1 MRRQLRRLG
10 LAHDRRREILTS
22 APSYYRWTQWI
33 FLCIFNSW
41 YEPEETRASPVD
53 DLIAGLAWGRRATPE
68 GRPWRELP
76 AAEQHDI
83 VDAHRLAY
91 LSEQVVNGCPGL
103 GTVLAD
109 EEVTAEGRSAVGNYP
124 VHRRPLRQWMLRI
137 TAFADRLLAG
147 LDEVDWPEHVKRLQ
161 RNWIGPGGGP
171 YHLRDW
177 LFSRPRYRGEPF
189 PPVSRPAHPSPPA
202 PLPPAILPL

>member
-41 YEPEETRASPVD
+41 YDPEEDRARPVD
-53 DLIAGLAWGRRATPE
+53 DLIAAFASGRRATPD

-83 VDAHRLAY
+83 VDAHPLAY
-91 LSEQVVNGCPGL
+91 LSEQGVNWCPGL
-103 GTVLAD
+103 GTLLAD
-109 EEVTAEGRSAVGNYP
+109 QEGTPEGPSAVRNYP
-124 VHRRPLRQWMLRI
+124 VHRRPPRPWMLR
-137 TAFADRLLAG
+137 
-147 LDEVDWPEHVKRLQ
+147 
-161 RNWIGPGGGP
+161 
-171 YHLRDW
+171 
-177 LFSRPRYRGEPF
+177 
-189 PPVSRPAHPSPPA
+189 
-202 PLPPAILPL
+202 